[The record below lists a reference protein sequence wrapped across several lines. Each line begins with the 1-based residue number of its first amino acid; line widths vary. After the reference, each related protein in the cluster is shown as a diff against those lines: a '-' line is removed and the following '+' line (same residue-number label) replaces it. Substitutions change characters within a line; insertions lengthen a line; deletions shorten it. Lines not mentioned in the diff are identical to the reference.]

1 MKADIVVDKVYPH
14 PVERVWA
21 ALTSAE
27 ALAAWLMPNDFA
39 PEVGREFTFRTD
51 PAPGFDGIV
60 HCVVRELDPPRRMP
74 AHLPGPLPWRGG
86 PIDTT
91 VTFTLT
97 PLDAGRTRFHMRQL
111 GFAGLGGQFTRLVL
125 GSGSRRVY
133 GQRLP
138 AYLDRLATG
147 RSAAAADI
155 DGDCRPWWSPKRL
168 VGGKR

>member
-21 ALTSAE
+21 ALTSPE
-27 ALAAWLMPNDFA
+27 ALAAWLMPNDFV
-39 PEVGREFTFRTD
+39 PEVGHAFTFRTD
-51 PAPGFDGIV
+51 PAPGFDGTV
-60 HCVVRELDPPRRMP
+60 HCVVRALEPPTRMVWS
-74 AHLPGPLPWRGG
+74 WRGG

-97 PLDAGRTRFHMRQL
+97 ALDAGRTRFHMRQL
-111 GFAGLGGQFTRLVL
+111 GFAGLDGQFARLVL

-138 AYLDRLATG
+138 AYLDRLASG
-147 RSAAAADI
+147 RPTAAADI
-155 DGDCRPWWSPKRL
+155 DSDCRPWWSPKRL